1 MKKIFFVFGLMV
13 SSLIFSQEFK
23 WGATANIH
31 SSSIEGIHDF
41 SRGRIAPSVGL
52 FAEIPLETFQ
62 RSIYAPLRYY
72 IYPVVEYSME
82 GERTILEQGRQYF
95 RNDYVAAAVYGKFHF
110 YRGYFENFYF
120 MIGPRI
126 AYNISEK
133 RAGPTNEEAG
143 YINLRD
149 DDMHKLN
156 FSVSGALGYVISD
169 KVEVYLRYD
178 QGLSK
183 VYPHYEFRKT
193 WNRLMGLG
201 ISYYF
206 N

>member
-1 MKKIFFVFGLMV
+1 MKKIFFVFAILLSG
-13 SSLIFSQEFK
+13 FSFAQEVK
-23 WGATANIH
+23 WGATANVH

-82 GERTILEQGRQYF
+82 GEKAILEQGRQYY
-95 RNDYVAAAVYGKFHF
+95 RNDYVAAAIYGKFHF

-183 VYPHYEFRKT
+183 VYPHYYDKKT

>member
-1 MKKIFFVFGLMV
+1 
-13 SSLIFSQEFK
+13 
-23 WGATANIH
+23 
-31 SSSIEGIHDF
+31 
-41 SRGRIAPSVGL
+41 
-52 FAEIPLETFQ
+52 
-62 RSIYAPLRYY
+62 
-72 IYPVVEYSME
+72 
-82 GERTILEQGRQYF
+82 
-95 RNDYVAAAVYGKFHF
+95 
-110 YRGYFENFYF
+110 
-120 MIGPRI
+120 MIGPRM

-133 RAGPTNEEAG
+133 EQNTTNEEAG

-169 KVEVYLRYD
+169 KVEVYLD
-178 QGLSK
+178 TTKVLSK